1 MTRILMTI
9 MAVAMA
15 VTFSAPSFAGEA
27 MKGSHVL
34 VYDEEQNEKKGVTP
48 THFPKRSRKTR
59 RKKKT
64 PSSPFSLAR
73 PVQEE
78 TH

>member
-27 MKGSHVL
+27 IKGGPVL
-34 VYDEEQNEKKGVTP
+34 VYGEEQKE
-48 THFPKRSRKTR
+48 
-59 RKKKT
+59 KKT

-73 PVQEE
+73 PAQKE